1 MAQKKRDAN
10 AAIGPSTLDRP
21 LPSEFTDMSESVP
34 VGQPEPADSHRDQP
48 SSLPAQPPPPLPLPS
63 GPQPTPERQSQRQNQ
78 RISALGLDVGRKRI
92 GVAGCDGTGLI
103 ATGLTTLERRSFQED
118 VAELRQWVL
127 ERQVQVLV
135 VGLPYTLSGEIG
147 FQAKQVQ
154 KLATRLA
161 KALEL
166 PLEYVDERLTSVQ
179 AEQLMQEARQSPSRH
194 KALIDRKAAAII
206 LQQWLDERRSRLNRP
221 RGSQPAELP

>member
-1 MAQKKRDAN
+1 M
-10 AAIGPSTLDRP
+10 S
-21 LPSEFTDMSESVP
+21 FTDMSEPGP
-34 VGQPEPADSHRDQP
+34 VGQPESADSRQDPP
-48 SSLPAQPPPPLPLPS
+48 SSLPDQSPPQLTLPPD
-63 GPQPTPERQSQRQNQ
+63 PQPTPERRNQ

-118 VAELRQWVL
+118 VAQLRQWVL
-127 ERQVQVLV
+127 DRQVQVLV

-154 KLATRLA
+154 KFATRLA

-206 LQQWLDERRSRLNRP
+206 LQQWLDERRSRLDRT